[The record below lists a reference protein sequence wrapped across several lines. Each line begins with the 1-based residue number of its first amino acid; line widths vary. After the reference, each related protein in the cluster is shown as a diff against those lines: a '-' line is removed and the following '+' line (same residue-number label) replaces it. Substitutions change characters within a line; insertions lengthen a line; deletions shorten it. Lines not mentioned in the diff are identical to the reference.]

1 MHRFRKLT
9 IAAAVVALPVVAGG
23 AMLQSRA
30 ARAST
35 ELFDQVLQ
43 LVGTRFVDTLDAA
56 ALYEK
61 AAKGLVAELNDPYS
75 ELLTPKEV
83 ASFNRTTG
91 GRYGGI
97 GMLIEQQDQ
106 NIVVS
111 TVYPNTPAE
120 SRGIRPGDRI
130 IRVDTAS
137 TRGWSTQKVSD
148 AILGEPGTKVK
159 VSFARPGV
167 PEPITVEF
175 TRAIVKIPAVPYAIM
190 LDTRTGYVPLQRF
203 NESATEEVRAG
214 IAKLVKQGARGI
226 ILDVRGNPGGILE
239 QSLQVSNL
247 FLKNGQEIA
256 SVRGRNNETQRYN
269 ARGEPLIPS
278 ELPLVVMTDEYA
290 ASASEIVAGALQD
303 HDRAL
308 VVGETTWGK
317 GLVQSVYNLDG
328 GYALKLTTAKWF
340 TPSGRSIQRERKV
353 VDGRFVETPPDTSR
367 ETEAMKRAKPA
378 YKSDAGRTVYGGGG
392 VTPDVIV
399 HDDTLTTAEQ
409 ALNKALAA
417 KTNELYI
424 VLADYG
430 MELGR
435 QSSIDFT
442 VRPEWRAE
450 LLRRLE
456 AKGVQVDPKTWQEG
470 APLIDRLIESR
481 VARVVGGDSTVR
493 RREVKYD
500 AQLRKAIEL
509 LNKGQSQRDLFTL
522 AAAQQPA
529 RFEGAEKATA
539 TARPAEPRR
548 P

>member
-1 MHRFRKLT
+1 MFRSRKVA
-9 IAAAVVALPVVAGG
+9 IAAIAILPLVAGG

-30 ARAST
+30 TRANT

-43 LVGTRFVDTLDAA
+43 LVGGRFVDTLDTA

-61 AAKGLVAELNDPYS
+61 AAKGLVEELNDPYS
-75 ELLTPKEV
+75 ELLSPKDV
-83 ASFNRTTG
+83 AAFQRTTG

-97 GMLIEQQDQ
+97 GMLIEQQDVA
-106 NIVVS
+106 IVVS

-120 SRGIRPGDRI
+120 SKGIQAGDRI

-137 TRGWSTQKVSD
+137 TRGWKTQQVSE
-148 AILGEPGTKVK
+148 AILGTPGTKVK

-167 PEPITVEF
+167 PEPFTVEF

-190 LDTRTGYVPLQRF
+190 LDGKIGYVPLQRF
-203 NESATEEVRAG
+203 NESATNEVQAG
-214 IAKLVKQGARGI
+214 VAKLVKDGARGI

-256 SVRGRNNETQRYN
+256 SVRGRNNEVQKYN
-269 ARGEPLIPS
+269 ARGEPLVSP
-278 ELPLVVMTDEYA
+278 ELPLVVLTDEFA

-353 VDGRFVETPPDTSR
+353 VDGRFVEVPPDTN
-367 ETEAMKRAKPA
+367 ETEASKKAKPA
-378 YKSDAGRTVYGGGG
+378 YKSDAGRIVYGGGG
-392 VTPDVIV
+392 VTPDVLV
-399 HDDTLTTAEQ
+399 KDDTLTTAEQ
-409 ALNKALAA
+409 SLNKALVS
-417 KTNELYI
+417 KQQDVYI
-424 VLADYG
+424 TLQDYA
-430 MELGR
+430 MELARGSR
-435 QSSIDFT
+435 ADFT
-442 VRPEWRAE
+442 VRPEWRTE
-450 LLRRLE
+450 LQRRLT
-456 AKGVQVDPKTWQEG
+456 AKGVQVEPAVWQGG
-470 APLIDRLIESR
+470 APLIDRLIEGR
-481 VARVVGGDSTVR
+481 VARFVGGDSTVK
-493 RREVKYD
+493 RRELKYD
-500 AQLRKAIEL
+500 AQLKRAVEL

-522 AAAQQPA
+522 AAAQPT
-529 RFEGAEKATA
+529 RFDGTEKSTA
-539 TARPAEPRR
+539 ASRPPQTGK

>member
-1 MHRFRKLT
+1 MFRSRKVA
-9 IAAAVVALPVVAGG
+9 IAAIAILPLVAGG

-30 ARAST
+30 TRANT

-43 LVGTRFVDTLDAA
+43 LVGARFVDTLDTA
-56 ALYEK
+56 ALYER
-61 AAKGLVAELNDPYS
+61 AAKGLVEELNDPYS
-75 ELLTPKEV
+75 ELLSPKDV
-83 ASFNRTTG
+83 AAFQRTTG

-97 GMLIEQQDQ
+97 GMLIEQQDV

-120 SRGIRPGDRI
+120 SKGIQAGDRI

-137 TRGWSTQKVSD
+137 TRGWKTQQVSE
-148 AILGEPGTKVK
+148 AILGTPGTKVK

-167 PEPITVEF
+167 PEPFTVEF

-190 LDTRTGYVPLQRF
+190 LDGKIGYIPLQRF
-203 NESATEEVRAG
+203 NESATNEVQSG
-214 IAKLVKQGARGI
+214 VAKLVKDGARGI

-256 SVRGRNNETQRYN
+256 SVRGRNNEVQKYN
-269 ARGEPLIPS
+269 ARGEPLVSP
-278 ELPLVVMTDEYA
+278 ELPLVVLTDEFA

-353 VDGRFVETPPDTSR
+353 VDGRFVEVPPDTN
-367 ETEAMKRAKPA
+367 ETEAEKKKKPA

-392 VTPDVIV
+392 VTPDVLV
-399 HDDTLTTAEQ
+399 KDDTLSTAEQ
-409 ALNKALAA
+409 ALNKALVS
-417 KTNELYI
+417 KQQDVYI
-424 VLADYG
+424 TLQDYA
-430 MELGR
+430 MELSR
-435 QSSIDFT
+435 QSGADFS
-442 VRPEWRAE
+442 VRPEWRTE
-450 LLRRLE
+450 LQRRLQ
-456 AKGVQVDPKTWQEG
+456 AKGVQIEPAVWQGG
-470 APLIDRLIESR
+470 APLIDRLIEAR
-481 VARVVGGDSTVR
+481 VARFVGGDSTVR
-493 RREVKYD
+493 RRELKYD
-500 AQLRKAIEL
+500 AQLKKAIEL

-522 AAAQQPA
+522 AAAQPT
-529 RFEGAEKATA
+529 RFDGTEKSAA
-539 TARPAEPRR
+539 SRPPQTGK